1 MYEKGEYENRMFYA
15 RRVGKAGLR
24 IESGGTPESIED
36 YMLALEKRGDE
47 RTNRR
52 EGTISGKLGEVHG
65 YQFGSNLEER
75 PDRFDLRLR

>member
-47 RTNRR
+47 R
-52 EGTISGKLGEVHG
+52 IG
-65 YQFGSNLEER
+65 YM
-75 PDRFDLRLR
+75 